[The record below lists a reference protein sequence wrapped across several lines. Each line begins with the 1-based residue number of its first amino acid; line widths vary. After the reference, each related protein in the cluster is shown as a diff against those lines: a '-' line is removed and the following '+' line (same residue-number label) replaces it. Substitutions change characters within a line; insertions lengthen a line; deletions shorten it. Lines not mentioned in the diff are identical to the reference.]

1 VAYGAPA
8 QDKWIARNLPRLN
21 VAMAM
26 GVGGTF
32 DFIAGRVPRAPQWM
46 IDYKLEWLYRLYK
59 EPWRIVRMMRLPRFV
74 FAVIARGSK

>member
-1 VAYGAPA
+1 G
-8 QDKWIARNLPRLN
+8 K
-21 VAMAM
+21 
-26 GVGGTF
+26 
-32 DFIAGRVPRAPQWM
+32 VPRAPQWM